1 MYFYIFI
8 VCLNTIASMINTN
21 PFFDFAGAEPSLMAY
36 KVTAS
41 APAWRAEVSN
51 GTLKRLYDTLHSQY
65 GRGAGYAIWAVTLT
79 GGKTYA
85 TVVQT
90 ENSFD
95 IGTLLKDQLSSKTGI
110 R

>member
-1 MYFYIFI
+1 
-8 VCLNTIASMINTN
+8 
-21 PFFDFAGAEPSLMAY
+21 
-36 KVTAS
+36 
-41 APAWRAEVSN
+41 
-51 GTLKRLYDTLHSQY
+51 LYDTLHSQY
-65 GRGAGYAIWAVTLT
+65 GSGAGYAIWAVTLT

-95 IGTLLKDQLSSKTGI
+95 IGTLLKDQLSKKTGI

>member
-1 MYFYIFI
+1 
-8 VCLNTIASMINTN
+8 
-21 PFFDFAGAEPSLMAY
+21 
-36 KVTAS
+36 
-41 APAWRAEVSN
+41 
-51 GTLKRLYDTLHSQY
+51 LYDTLHSQY
-65 GRGAGYAIWAVTLT
+65 GSGAGYAIWAVTLT

-95 IGTLLKDQLSSKTGI
+95 IGTLLKDQLSQKTGI

>member
-1 MYFYIFI
+1 
-8 VCLNTIASMINTN
+8 
-21 PFFDFAGAEPSLMAY
+21 
-36 KVTAS
+36 
-41 APAWRAEVSN
+41 
-51 GTLKRLYDTLHSQY
+51 LYDTLHSQY
-65 GRGAGYAIWAVTLT
+65 GRGAGGAGGAGYAIWAVTLT

-95 IGTLLKDQLSSKTGI
+95 IGTLLKDQLSKKTGI

>member
-1 MYFYIFI
+1 
-8 VCLNTIASMINTN
+8 MIKTN
-21 PFFDFAGAEPSLMAY
+21 LFFDLMAY

-65 GRGAGYAIWAVTLT
+65 GSGAGYAIWAVTLT

-95 IGTLLKDQLSSKTGI
+95 IGTLLKDQLSKKTGI